1 MKKVIFIAISVL
13 FAFNAA
19 AANLNPFAYDLKTL
33 SYDANTYTLSLQY
46 KLNAPAKFIKI
57 YAKDSNKQRY
67 LMKTYSSGS
76 DEVKKG
82 TRNITINLLE
92 CEESIPRG
100 EYLTWEIDAISTHQ
114 TDVACGRKI
123 TLYTPFSIDI
133 DNNPE
138 SPYFGRIVTSQANN
152 TSVADD
158 VGLYVYDPAFN
169 LQGTYKDPELS
180 WSTGDWYSGTRL
192 TPFRVRI
199 LQDGTGRIFTSAASY
214 KRTTHLWIVNNNDL
228 TDWDQVI
235 SNKEMISFTGHPSA
249 ENTLGN
255 IGFDFKID
263 GNNLDILLFSGSTE
277 GATDCPVGYVH
288 SGVFHCT
295 LNDPQ
300 TGTYTII
307 TKDIEGARHTYVTS
321 NKKTSIG
328 PIGSFL
334 NSNITYDQ
342 YGGIWYT
349 HHSTSVNTTNPGL
362 LHYINNSWKTD
373 YDDGTTLER
382 QNIGSGAIRYNKH
395 FNRLAISQGS
405 SSAVRL
411 YDVSQQEKQ
420 HPTLSNGTNIAITS
434 TKDTKYIIDLA
445 WDYASNLYACIRN
458 RDSNLY
464 GVWTIATNLKGDPT
478 TTPAPNKN
486 ENRIFLECN
495 DTQYNITINAQ
506 VDNNSINT
514 NLGACALKVDNISAN
529 WGTKKSVQACEQIT
543 VTAVTESRYKFLG
556 WKKDGNLVSTDLT
569 YSFYVTQETNL
580 MAMFDYAVYN
590 VEWYNL
596 FQNKE
601 DITDSSLDAE
611 RNARLWRLFQ
621 VEYNKYA
628 NTNTNQPDFGESK
641 GTSGSNRLMY
651 YVLKF
656 VNTNFGEYDSTSK
669 RCDLIENFLD
679 KGSDP
684 SNLYWLGQYIESVVG
699 REDINKYVNGQLT
712 TNIWGF
718 YLQSFINRTISS
730 HNQSFEN
737 ATGVGNVIDGD
748 YKVVDFSEKSKP
760 IYWRP
765 YWTSIAC
772 ELPNTYSYG
781 DELPKDWNWYELPV
795 GKEIADAANSSKK
808 YNPCATWCKWNNQAA
823 NPNKLLAW
831 YYDDKNNPTWPA
843 NPTIVRNVYKDGAL
857 FATWVD
863 KSISE
868 DEDKQQKNSDVIYLL
883 NHHNGTH
890 NIEVDRTLQ
899 ANMYNTFCLPF
910 GVNAKSQLPSE
921 LQDATFVKFDRVDKL
936 YDSSGDEVAVLNFS
950 EVTFSGADTLE
961 AGKPYLV
968 LPKTDISTSK
978 VYTNIKTDYKNGDKN
993 NPTVVERA
1001 KTVTQETANGGH
1013 VSFCGTINSVS
1024 IPEQTVILVAD
1035 SRLAKTTE
1043 AGNMLG
1049 FRGYFIVDD
1058 PYIQSLADEGKLYL
1072 SMKKPVTT
1080 SIPVAPEAEQQTKPE
1095 VRKVMYDGKI
1105 YILRGDEVYTIT
1117 GHRVR

>member
-420 HPTLSNGTNIAITS
+420 HPTLSNGTNIAIIS

-679 KGSDP
+679 KDSDP

-699 REDINKYVNGQLT
+699 REDINKHVNGQLT

-730 HNQSFEN
+730 HNQSFEK

-863 KSISE
+863 KTISE

-978 VYTNIKTDYKNGDKN
+978 VYTNIKTDYKNGDNN

-1049 FRGYFIVDD
+1049 LRGYFIVDD

-1105 YILRGDEVYTIT
+1105 YILRGDGVYTIT

>member
-19 AANLNPFAYDLKTL
+19 AANLINPFAYDLKTL

-46 KLNAPAKFIKI
+46 KLNAPAKSIKI

-76 DEVKKG
+76 NEVKKG

-152 TSVADD
+152 STEADD

-169 LQGTYKDPELS
+169 RQGPYKDPELS

-277 GATDCPVGYVH
+277 GASGCPVGYVH

-295 LNDPQ
+295 LNNPQ

-328 PIGSFL
+328 PIGSYL

-362 LHYINNSWKTD
+362 LHYINNSWETN
-373 YDDGTTLER
+373 YADGTTLQR

-411 YDVSQQEKQ
+411 YDVSQQEKK
-420 HPTLSNGTNIAITS
+420 HPTLSNGKNIAITS
-434 TKDTKYIIDLA
+434 TADAKYIIDLA

-543 VTAVTESRYKFLG
+543 VTAVKESKYKFLG
-556 WKKDGNLVSTDLT
+556 WYDGST
-569 YSFYVTQETNL
+569 
-580 MAMFDYAVYN
+580 
-590 VEWYNL
+590 
-596 FQNKE
+596 
-601 DITDSSLDAE
+601 
-611 RNARLWRLFQ
+611 
-621 VEYNKYA
+621 
-628 NTNTNQPDFGESK
+628 
-641 GTSGSNRLMY
+641 
-651 YVLKF
+651 
-656 VNTNFGEYDSTSK
+656 
-669 RCDLIENFLD
+669 
-679 KGSDP
+679 
-684 SNLYWLGQYIESVVG
+684 
-699 REDINKYVNGQLT
+699 
-712 TNIWGF
+712 
-718 YLQSFINRTISS
+718 
-730 HNQSFEN
+730 
-737 ATGVGNVIDGD
+737 
-748 YKVVDFSEKSKP
+748 
-760 IYWRP
+760 
-765 YWTSIAC
+765 
-772 ELPNTYSYG
+772 
-781 DELPKDWNWYELPV
+781 
-795 GKEIADAANSSKK
+795 
-808 YNPCATWCKWNNQAA
+808 
-823 NPNKLLAW
+823 KL
-831 YYDDKNNPTWPA
+831 
-843 NPTIVRNVYKDGAL
+843 
-857 FATWVD
+857 
-863 KSISE
+863 S
-868 DEDKQQKNSDVIYLL
+868 
-883 NHHNGTH
+883 
-890 NIEVDRTLQ
+890 
-899 ANMYNTFCLPF
+899 
-910 GVNAKSQLPSE
+910 SQLEYAFYAS
-921 LQDATFVKFDRVDKL
+921 K
-936 YDSSGDEVAVLNFS
+936 
-950 EVTFSGADTLE
+950 TL
-961 AGKPYLV
+961 P
-968 LPKTDISTSK
+968 
-978 VYTNIKTDYKNGDKN
+978 
-993 NPTVVERA
+993 
-1001 KTVTQETANGGH
+1001 
-1013 VSFCGTINSVS
+1013 
-1024 IPEQTVILVAD
+1024 
-1035 SRLAKTTE
+1035 
-1043 AGNMLG
+1043 
-1049 FRGYFIVDD
+1049 
-1058 PYIQSLADEGKLYL
+1058 
-1072 SMKKPVTT
+1072 
-1080 SIPVAPEAEQQTKPE
+1080 
-1095 VRKVMYDGKI
+1095 
-1105 YILRGDEVYTIT
+1105 
-1117 GHRVR
+1117 